1 MSKTEIL
8 SNMEKAVVGGKRE
21 DAIKFANEALHN
33 GVSALEAIDGALVKG
48 MNVIGE
54 KYAAHQVFLPQV
66 LLAANSMYGALDVLL
81 PHIPKAE
88 SAKKVNMVIGVVEGD
103 VHDIGKNI
111 VKTMFTAGG
120 FTVHDLGK
128 DVPIENFLSTTK
140 EHHAAVIAMSTL
152 MTPTMEGMKN
162 VVDGLVE
169 SGDRMKVK
177 IIIGGAPTSQEF
189 ADEIGA
195 DFHAVNAQAGVAK
208 IKGAL

>member
-21 DAIKFANEALHN
+21 DAIKFANEALAH

-66 LLAANSMYGALDVLL
+66 LLAANAMYGALDILL

-88 SAKKVNMVIGVVEGD
+88 SAKKINMVIGVVEGD

-140 EHHAAVIAMSTL
+140 EHNAQVVAMSTL